1 MLLFSA
7 LISCNKKETQTDQTR
22 NRTDVVE
29 LIEKG
34 KKEFLLDSNTSYQ
47 TLMMSVYAVPKS
59 SKRYLVYENR
69 IGQTVQFY
77 DFDEG
82 NLAKEI
88 KYEREGPNGV
98 GKIRGFYVHTLDS
111 VYLMSSKHYQL
122 ILVDSMG
129 KVLNRYPLISRDTQV
144 ADWSLPAIYTST
156 PAILKD
162 GILNFFGFPES
173 KPIHKKQPV
182 LAIQLSNFVCEL
194 RYRYPKLYQ
203 MGESWGMLGGQVSV
217 TATPTGS
224 FLYSFA
230 CDPYVYETTDHET
243 DLKHFAGSRFFE
255 RTEPWE
261 KGMGDGA
268 EEAYVTRS
276 CFRGIVYDSFREVY
290 YRFTHLKLPALNA
303 RNERNTI
310 WNKPMSVIILNN
322 KFQVIGETRLES
334 NRYDFRNWLVVKEGL
349 LICNSNQHN
358 PDLEEGKLKFTLF
371 VLQPTGVR

>member
-34 KKEFLLDSNTSYQ
+34 KIEFLLDSNTSYQ

-129 KVLNRYPLISRDTQV
+129 KVLNRYPLINRDTQV

-156 PAILKD
+156 PAFLRHGLFYFIA
-162 GILNFFGFPES
+162 FPES
-173 KPIHKKQPV
+173 KPYETKKPV
-182 LAIQLSNFVCEL
+182 LVLNVADSSCEL
-194 RYRYPKLYQ
+194 RYHFPDTYQ
-203 MGESWGMLGGQVSV
+203 QGLKWGMLGGEVA
-217 TATPTGS
+217 ATQTQSGS
-224 FLYSFA
+224 FLYSFS
-230 CDPYVYETTDHET
+230 CDPYLYETSDHGAES
-243 DLKHFAGSRFFE
+243 KHFAGSRFFE